1 MAKINTPISLS
12 AQELIRDKI
21 VQILALEL
29 PNQATL
35 LNDQDVNAEVERER
49 NTAIQFTEL
58 PLINIALARTDG
70 QKQNQTANTGSYY
83 YDIDIYT
90 KGLNDEDGDDVDGDE
105 LAAIKN
111 QKIHRV
117 VTGILS
123 ATVYRKLDLPAGIVN
138 SLNVISYQP
147 QRSLKIGDSE
157 NTDQARIQVK
167 VDATDSNITEVALA
181 LIKSSTESTLGAS
194 GKKYVWVWDKVI

>member
-1 MAKINTPISLS
+1 MAKILTPISLS

-49 NTAIQFTEL
+49 NTAIQFNEM
-58 PLINIALARTDG
+58 PLINVALSRTDG
-70 QKQNQTANTGSYY
+70 QKQNQTVSTGSYY
-83 YDIDIYT
+83 YDLDIYT
-90 KGLNDEDGDDVDGDE
+90 KGLYDEDGDEVDGDE

-123 ATVYRKLDLPAGIVN
+123 ATV
-138 SLNVISYQP
+138 ISYQP
-147 QRSLKIGDSE
+147 QRSQKIGDSE
-157 NTDQARIQVK
+157 NTDQARIQVQ
-167 VDATDSNITEVALA
+167 VNATEANITETALA
-181 LIKSSTESTLGAS
+181 LIKSNTESTLGAS